1 MVTFYHLSN
10 EQKPGCSGYIGDEIL
25 PSSMGIA
32 ISHYKHPVMN
42 QPVWWDIII
51 VLKFWTLLGCGEHF
65 TWKHGYI
72 QLHHCSLHGCICR
85 PAHRPKRPKPKTRW
99 WFQCFSNFH
108 PYLGRIPI
116 LTSIFQMGWNHQ
128 PESTLLVKM
137 SYTEEFLLLLPLKMN
152 RYRRFLL
159 GTIWSDFLRGY
170 ISHLKA
176 LLKMIFPFPKVQY
189 VTRWAPLPVTNGVI
203 SYNLYKRPKI
213 NE

>member
-10 EQKPGCSGYIGDEIL
+10 EQKPGCSGYTGDEIL

-99 WFQCFSNFH
+99 WFQCFFNFH

-116 LTSIFQMGWNHQ
+116 LTSIFQMSWNHQ
-128 PESTLLVKM
+128 PEEYSFGQNVL
-137 SYTEEFLLLLPLKMN
+137 
-152 RYRRFLL
+152 YRRVFAFTPPENEQISQVPFGDDMVRFFKGLHIPSQ
-159 GTIWSDFLRGY
+159 GTFEDDFS
-170 ISHLKA
+170 ISQGA
-176 LLKMIFPFPKVQY
+176 ICYKVGPPYQLQM
-189 VTRWAPLPVTNGVI
+189 WL
-203 SYNLYKRPKI
+203 
-213 NE
+213 